1 MCQTSELGPH
11 ANEDKMPAWLH
22 KLLSTDGK
30 PKTVN
35 KLLPSG
41 GMTTTQVIENYAA
54 EIIPVIEQLLKQD
67 PATAY
72 AYTCHSS
79 VEHVSKLK
87 NEGGFCG
94 YRNIQMMV
102 SYIINKQ
109 SQGHYHFE
117 GKIPSIFQIQDFIEH
132 AWDIG
137 INAVGRRETGGIRG
151 TRKYIGTPEVH

>member
-1 MCQTSELGPH
+1 
-11 ANEDKMPAWLH
+11 
-22 KLLSTDGK
+22 
-30 PKTVN
+30 
-35 KLLPSG
+35 
-41 GMTTTQVIENYAA
+41 MTTTQVIENYAA

>member
-1 MCQTSELGPH
+1 
-11 ANEDKMPAWLH
+11 
-22 KLLSTDGK
+22 
-30 PKTVN
+30 
-35 KLLPSG
+35 
-41 GMTTTQVIENYAA
+41 MTTTQVIENYAA
-54 EIIPVIEQLLKQD
+54 EVIPVIEQLLKQD

-102 SYIINKQ
+102 SYIINEQ